1 MASWMHVKRESG
13 WTAVGATA
21 DGLYGVTVLAPK
33 LPTERPQVVRC
44 GSVPGGLMN
53 AESLAKL
60 SRSISAPG
68 CPWTVTLGRDAYKI
82 LVVAEPPVK
91 ADELDQSVRWA
102 ISTMIDYPVVDA
114 DVAWMKI
121 PTQVSQ
127 PNRPPHL
134 YVVATRHEHVVELSA
149 AFKEAR
155 IPLQSIDIHET
166 AHRNIA
172 ALVQRPGEGIALL
185 ALDKLGVQLTV
196 TFQGELFL
204 DRYVKETLFGSGI
217 DDAARERASERVV
230 LQVQRSLDFVGRTLP
245 FIDLNCVMLAPIP
258 DNSGFLH
265 KYFAE
270 NLPVPVEDIDL
281 AALFD
286 LSRVPELSRQ
296 ENQSGYF
303 VALGAALRFMNKTL

>member
-1 MASWMHVKRESG
+1 MASWMRAKREAG
-13 WTAVGATA
+13 WTAVGATP
-21 DGLYGVTVLAPK
+21 DGLYGVSVLAPK
-33 LPTERPQVVRC
+33 VPTDRPKVVSC
-44 GSVPGGLMN
+44 GSVSGGPMD
-53 AESLAKL
+53 AASLAKL
-60 SRSISAPG
+60 SRSISVSG
-68 CPWTVTLGRDAYKI
+68 CPWTATLNRDAYKI

-91 ADELDQSVRWA
+91 ADELDQSVRWG

-121 PTQVSQ
+121 PAHVSQ

-134 YVVATRHEHVVELSA
+134 YVVATQHEHVTEVSA

-155 IPLQSIDIHET
+155 IPLQALDICET

-172 ALVQRPGEGIALL
+172 ALVERPGEGVALL

-196 TFQGELFL
+196 TLKGELYL
-204 DRYVKETLFGSGI
+204 DRYVKESLFGPGI
-217 DDAARERASERVV
+217 DDMARERASERVV
-230 LQVQRSLDFVGRTLP
+230 LQVQRSLDFVSRTLP
-245 FIDLNCVMLAPIP
+245 FIDLNRVVLAPMP

-281 AALFD
+281 AAVFD
-286 LSRVPELSRQ
+286 LSGVPELSRQ
-296 ENQSGYF
+296 ENQADYF
-303 VALGAALRFMNKTL
+303 VALGAALRFMNKSL

>member
-1 MASWMHVKRESG
+1 MASWMHAKREAG
-13 WTAVGATA
+13 WTAVSATA
-21 DGLYGVTVLAPK
+21 DGIHGVSVLAPK
-33 LPTERPQVVRC
+33 VPADRPKVVSC
-44 GSVPGGLMN
+44 GSIPGGLMD
-53 AESLAKL
+53 AGSLAKL
-60 SRSISAPG
+60 SRTISVPG
-68 CPWTVTLGRDAYKI
+68 CPWTATLNRDAYKI

-102 ISTMIDYPVVDA
+102 ISTMIDYPVLDA

-121 PTQVSQ
+121 PTQLSQ

-134 YVVATRHEHVVELSA
+134 YVVATRHDNVVELSA
-149 AFKEAR
+149 AFKEAK
-155 IPLQSIDIHET
+155 IPLQTIDISET

-172 ALVQRPGEGIALL
+172 ALVERSGEGVALL

-196 TFQGELFL
+196 TFKGELYL
-204 DRYVKETLFGSGI
+204 DRYVKETLFGSEI

-230 LQVQRSLDFVGRTLP
+230 LQVQRSLDFVSRTLP
-245 FIDLNCVMLAPIP
+245 FIDLNRVVLAPTP
-258 DNSGFLH
+258 DSSGFLH
-265 KYFAE
+265 KYFTE

-281 AALFD
+281 SAVFD
-286 LSRVPELSRQ
+286 LSAVPQLSRQ

>member
-1 MASWMHVKRESG
+1 MVSWMHAKREAG
-13 WTAVGATA
+13 WAAVGATA
-21 DGLYGVTVLAPK
+21 DGIYGVSVLAPK
-33 LPTERPQVVRC
+33 LPTDRPKVVSC
-44 GSVPGGLMN
+44 GSVPGGLMD

-60 SRSISAPG
+60 SRSVSAPG
-68 CPWTVTLGRDAYKI
+68 CPWTATLNRDAYKI

-102 ISTMIDYPVVDA
+102 ISTMIDYPVVEA
-114 DVAWMKI
+114 DVAWIKI

-134 YVVATRHEHVVELSA
+134 YVVAARHERVVELSA

-155 IPLQSIDIHET
+155 IPLQTLDICET

-172 ALVQRPGEGIALL
+172 ALVERPGEGVALL
-185 ALDKLGVQLTV
+185 ALDKFGVQLTV
-196 TFQGELFL
+196 TFKGELYL
-204 DRYVKETLFGSGI
+204 DRYVKESLFGSGI
-217 DDAARERASERVV
+217 DDMARERASERVV
-230 LQVQRSLDFVGRTLP
+230 LQVQRSLDFVSRTLP
-245 FIDLNCVMLAPIP
+245 FIDLNRVVLAPTP
-258 DNSGFLH
+258 DSSGFLH
-265 KYFAE
+265 KYFTE

-281 AALFD
+281 AAVFD
-286 LSRVPELSRQ
+286 LSGVPELSRQ